1 MGRVKRQPVAGL
13 GARVLAGLL
22 VQLLLLGAAVEGSL
36 WFANR
41 DSNQQARLAALAYAG
56 ELRSRAERELNA
68 VLFLVAGLDGY
79 LEVRKGQPD
88 QAELSLLLDVL
99 YRKSR
104 YILSLVVAE
113 GTRIAYVH
121 PPASGRRMLNV
132 DYRDLPDQ
140 WPLVQRMMADAKPAL
155 TRPITLLQ
163 GGRGIV
169 YREPV
174 MVDGQYWGLVST
186 AINIELLLATA
197 FADLGRQLPYAIGV
211 SEPGQGE
218 MLLAGTAELLTSP
231 TVVAVSN
238 ERQWRF
244 VVDYRAFLQ
253 PSPWPWL
260 ARGLGWLA
268 ALVLTMLTAVVVRQR
283 QALATMALTDA
294 LTGLPNRHLFEDR
307 LQLALQRRLRRSDGQ
322 VCLLLLD
329 VDGFKQINDRFGH
342 HVGDRVLCT
351 MAERLKGAAR
361 SEDTVARWAGDEFV
375 VIVEDGKDLDP
386 QLLMNRL
393 RQHCELPLLHDGQQL
408 AVGLSMGAALCP
420 ADGLSGE
427 QLFTLAD
434 QRMYD
439 NKRLRQQGSDGRV

>member
-140 WPLVQRMMADAKPAL
+140 WPLVQQRMMADAKPAL
-155 TRPITLLQ
+155 TRPLPCCR
-163 GGRGIV
+163 GG
-169 YREPV
+169 EA
-174 MVDGQYWGLVST
+174 LSTVS
-186 AINIELLLATA
+186 
-197 FADLGRQLPYAIGV
+197 R
-211 SEPGQGE
+211 
-218 MLLAGTAELLTSP
+218 
-231 TVVAVSN
+231 
-238 ERQWRF
+238 
-244 VVDYRAFLQ
+244 
-253 PSPWPWL
+253 
-260 ARGLGWLA
+260 
-268 ALVLTMLTAVVVRQR
+268 
-283 QALATMALTDA
+283 
-294 LTGLPNRHLFEDR
+294 
-307 LQLALQRRLRRSDGQ
+307 
-322 VCLLLLD
+322 
-329 VDGFKQINDRFGH
+329 
-342 HVGDRVLCT
+342 
-351 MAERLKGAAR
+351 
-361 SEDTVARWAGDEFV
+361 
-375 VIVEDGKDLDP
+375 
-386 QLLMNRL
+386 
-393 RQHCELPLLHDGQQL
+393 
-408 AVGLSMGAALCP
+408 
-420 ADGLSGE
+420 
-427 QLFTLAD
+427 
-434 QRMYD
+434 
-439 NKRLRQQGSDGRV
+439 